1 MIKILNLKLM
11 TLLENQNIDIL
22 LHKVSLQIGLKRV
35 LWLKKLK
42 TLRRGHVLWVI
53 LTEKKLL
60 ERFTKNKCKK
70 KKQIKKILEFKK

>member
-35 LWLKKLK
+35 L
-42 TLRRGHVLWVI
+42 
-53 LTEKKLL
+53 
-60 ERFTKNKCKK
+60 
-70 KKQIKKILEFKK
+70 